1 MRLLKTKQFY
11 IILSIVLFFGIIGI
25 SVYWHMCIQTRDE
38 MSQLLVDNNVGL
50 EEVYDDSDK
59 IAEFT
64 KSKNAINN
72 EAKKQEAQKQEEKIK
87 DKSASESNL
96 LAVVNKFCSAMYSYD
111 SNTNQTNRVNQV
123 KSCVTDD
130 VYNNYCKK
138 EIDESVRN
146 LEEGYQKNYK
156 INKVYFRNFNT
167 EAPKGYIEIVV
178 RYKYKNAGS
187 GAYDLLGNIEFTRDK
202 SSDTW
207 MLSLCNLKRE

>member
-1 MRLLKTKQFY
+1 MRLFKTKQFY
-11 IILSIVLFFGIIGI
+11 IILSIVLFFGIIGM
-25 SVYWHMCIQTRDE
+25 SVYWHMCNQTRDE

-50 EEVYDDSDK
+50 EAVYDDSDK

-72 EAKKQEAQKQEEKIK
+72 EVKKQEKQKEEEKIK

-111 SNTNQTNRVNQV
+111 SNTNQTNRINQIE
-123 KSCVTDD
+123 SCVTA
-130 VYNNYCKK
+130 
-138 EIDESVRN
+138 N
-146 LEEGYQKNYK
+146 LYKSLEKDIQEDIEENKGDLSQSYK
-156 INKVYFRNFNT
+156 INKVYFKNFNT
-167 EAPKGYIEIVV
+167 EEPKGYIELLVTY
-178 RYKYKNAGS
+178 RYNNAGS
-187 GAYDLLGNIEFTRDK
+187 GGYKLKCNLEFTRDK